1 LSSTSCVAVREL
13 PGVTSRGAARLGP
26 AGAAALAST
35 DAPKIRII
43 FNPNLTST
51 ENLMSIRKQAGVMLA
66 AFLFAGA
73 ALAQAPDGKPVRIRG
88 DIVSLQGDILTVHR
102 RSGDTVS
109 IEVKPDV
116 GVSALKAIRLSD
128 VRAGSYVGAEAIS
141 GRDGK
146 MTAGSLLVFPDVAR
160 GTNEGHFPYDFGA
173 NSTMTNANVDT
184 VVTANNG
191 RELKLSYSSSPIRA
205 EPRW

>member
-1 LSSTSCVAVREL
+1 LSTSCIAGREL
-13 PGVTSRGAARLGP
+13 AGVTSCGAAQLGP

-66 AFLFAGA
+66 TFLFAGA
-73 ALAQAPDGKPVRIRG
+73 ALAQVPDAKPVRIRG

-116 GVSALKAIRLSD
+116 GVSALKTISLSD
-128 VRAGSYVGAEAIS
+128 VKAGGYVGAEA
-141 GRDGK
+141 
-146 MTAGSLLVFPDVAR
+146 TAGS
-160 GTNEGHFPYDFGA
+160 
-173 NSTMTNANVDT
+173 
-184 VVTANNG
+184 
-191 RELKLSYSSSPIRA
+191 A
-205 EPRW
+205 ER